1 VSKRER
7 DKGLR
12 GELEVAHIL
21 AEHGLALRNLE
32 RSGDQLV
39 YLPTQDAWLHVECKR
54 QERLCIPEWNRQAA
68 SEAPEGTTPVVCYRR
83 SREPWYV
90 SLPLDQ
96 FLDLVDGR
104 R

>member
-1 VSKRER
+1 VSKSQR

-21 AEHGLALRNLE
+21 AEHDLQLRNLE
-32 RSGDQLV
+32 GHGDQLV
-39 YLPTQDAWLHVECKR
+39 LLPLHGWLHIEVKR

-68 SEAPEGTTPVVCYRR
+68 REAPDGAIPVVCYRR

-104 R
+104 